1 MYTST
6 QKLNTPWVSNV
17 LSLMKHAW
25 MFIFP
30 RLDQFS
36 SFVGNKTMTA
46 SFVYRGENISRIIEL
61 IENIGLIYRCSRYF
75 VQWQIVETMSI
86 LRAREL
92 SLPRIKLEYFFNF
105 QAFYECRRNWTKTTF
120 RRFAIDRWK
129 ERYPTK
135 SGTSGANCYRLLGYI
150 FKFDRRNFRL
160 TSFLR
165 FLVVGQLLDYSF
177 SYLLLFTEEHTFI
190 GHEINYQWY
199 IIEITDRSICK
210 ADRAIPLFDLC
221 FVRRV
226 SMLGRTMIS
235 RWKMLQADT
244 KIINDVESLD
254 DRDLSSNLEQRD
266 SMRFYCK
273 SWPVIGRM

>member
-105 QAFYECRRNWTKTTF
+105 QVFYECRRNWTKTTF
-120 RRFAIDRWK
+120 VSDDSRSIV
-129 ERYPTK
+129 ERKDIQRKVERVEQIAT
-135 SGTSGANCYRLLGYI
+135 
-150 FKFDRRNFRL
+150 
-160 TSFLR
+160 
-165 FLVVGQLLDYSF
+165 DYS
-177 SYLLLFTEEHTFI
+177 
-190 GHEINYQWY
+190 
-199 IIEITDRSICK
+199 
-210 ADRAIPLFDLC
+210 AI
-221 FVRRV
+221 
-226 SMLGRTMIS
+226 
-235 RWKMLQADT
+235 
-244 KIINDVESLD
+244 
-254 DRDLSSNLEQRD
+254 SSNLIDET
-266 SMRFYCK
+266 S
-273 SWPVIGRM
+273 V

>member
-1 MYTST
+1 MSA
-6 QKLNTPWVSNV
+6 KLN
-17 LSLMKHAW
+17 
-25 MFIFP
+25 
-30 RLDQFS
+30 
-36 SFVGNKTMTA
+36 
-46 SFVYRGENISRIIEL
+46 EN
-61 IENIGLIYRCSRYF
+61 NICFG
-75 VQWQIVETMSI
+75 
-86 LRAREL
+86 
-92 SLPRIKLEYFFNF
+92 
-105 QAFYECRRNWTKTTF
+105 
-120 RRFAIDRWK
+120 RFAINRWK

-135 SGTSGANCYRLLGYI
+135 SGTSGANCYRLLGCI

-177 SYLLLFTEEHTFI
+177 SYLLLFAEEHTSI

-244 KIINDVESLD
+244 KIINDVESLG
-254 DRDLSSNLEQRD
+254 DRDLSRNLEQRD
-266 SMRFYCK
+266 SMLIAKVGQLLEECRLTGGSLLLYTR
-273 SWPVIGRM
+273 SELV